1 MRNNIYYVGFNANN
15 SILNN
20 IFFDGSI
27 TLYPTKEKGN
37 IYYSDTL
44 LSDTSSDEFLKKYKM
59 YIEKTVDNI
68 IQQNGS
74 CTIMCFN
81 DKIVNLCKN
90 LKNVK
95 FIKNNSQNLLNFM
108 NDKYQ
113 IRNFFKNEI
122 PILDYKIKA
131 FKELNY
137 SNLKNEFG
145 TDKLVIQGIKGSGG
159 ENTYF
164 VSDNDDLLKISNK
177 NTNYC
182 ISAYVKHLPLNTTLI
197 IGKDEILQ
205 FPISA
210 QLISTKDKTFK
221 YVGGDFIYPMEILDE
236 LLRQKIFSYSNTI
249 AAKVRAMGYR
259 GILGIDFML
268 TENKDIKFMELN
280 PRFQSSTFIL
290 NQYLQENYSI
300 DMATL
305 HYMAIENQKLPQ
317 IDMSQT
323 IINKSFLNCNALNT
337 FDSFEN
343 YDIITN
349 GYFKDNKTSFYR
361 KVFNYSLV
369 LNNIFQHVQF
379 KSVKENIDDVDRK
392 KLRK

>member
-305 HYMAIENQKLPQ
+305 HYMAIENKKLPQ